1 MQSTTCST
9 AQHPP
14 VVEPM
19 QFLLLLSLVPE
30 IAPRIYLRLP
40 GPDLLRFA
48 RICKQTHA
56 LKQTVI
62 QGWTSQEFNDIGA
75 LDGEQR
81 WMRFLDLMANCGE
94 MIDPGRW
101 ENFLDS
107 VASEDGEEALAMQLA
122 ALSPALGKLDSQL
135 KIRQPQQVGQAG
147 PETTTVF
154 WKLIN
159 GAHKSPVM
167 GIAACAALTGLWRHL
182 SSGDM
187 DAMPVYVQLS
197 FPKAFANLPL
207 NLQVKALPRLEAD
220 CRRGR
225 LDAGQTALVEKAYRE
240 VCKLH
245 AASLHGSFLNPSC
258 KFSFQT
264 CAPAY
269 LACLGRLFRDVGQ
282 ADPLSYAWFADLVKI
297 NLGRTRGMVNWREEA
312 PEFALLAFLA
322 LQWKP
327 EKEFLDQEKEKVF
340 IKCGFVTARERDNFM
355 RYLETDTKNTTY
367 DKVQQ

>member
-1 MQSTTCST
+1 MN
-9 AQHPP
+9 PR
-14 VVEPM
+14 
-19 QFLLLLSLVPE
+19 LLLLGACGAIAKWVPTEFFLDKKKTMHSSSFNAVQPPFSVTPMDFLSLISLVPE

-48 RICKQTHA
+48 RICTQTHA
-56 LKQTVI
+56 MKRTVI
-62 QGWTSQEFNDIGA
+62 QGWTSREFDEIYA
-75 LDGEQR
+75 LDGEQG
-81 WMRFLDLMANCGE
+81 WMRFLDLIGNCGD

-107 VASEDGEEALAMQLA
+107 VASEDEEEALAMQLV
-122 ALSPALGKLDSQL
+122 ALSPALGKLARQL
-135 KIRQPQQVGQAG
+135 KVRQPLQGGQAS
-147 PETTTVF
+147 PETTAVF

-159 GAHKSPVM
+159 GAHTRPSL

-187 DAMPVYVQLS
+187 DAMPVFVQLS

-220 CRRGR
+220 YRRGR

-258 KFSFQT
+258 
-264 CAPAY
+264 
-269 LACLGRLFRDVGQ
+269 
-282 ADPLSYAWFADLVKI
+282 
-297 NLGRTRGMVNWREEA
+297 
-312 PEFALLAFLA
+312 
-322 LQWKP
+322 
-327 EKEFLDQEKEKVF
+327 
-340 IKCGFVTARERDNFM
+340 
-355 RYLETDTKNTTY
+355 
-367 DKVQQ
+367 